1 MPEVVSDA
9 APHAVSDPR
18 GGRVSAEHALLPLS
32 QRLSA
37 ALQRQWW
44 TKRPTPS
51 AQALRPLAALYGWLA
66 QWHRLA
72 SRPQAID
79 VPVIVVGNLI
89 AGGAGKTP
97 TTIATVRLLRAFG
110 WKPGVVSRGH
120 RRRSSGL
127 VEVTRQT
134 PASESGDE
142 PLLIR
147 LRTGVPVMVGRDRV
161 EAARALRRAHPEI
174 DIVVA
179 DDGLQ
184 HHRLA
189 RDLDIVVFDE
199 RGVGNGLLLPA
210 GPLREPLPAERNFR
224 TLVLYNAAKPS
235 TTMPGWMAT
244 RRLSGVLPLA
254 DWWRGELPL
263 RESWRALQ
271 DRPLLAVAGVA
282 NPERFFEMLRDQ
294 GLQLSHTRALP
305 DHHGF
310 AALPWRSDTP
320 DVLVTEKD
328 AVKLPLER
336 MAQAEGATRVW
347 VVPLD
352 LEPDVAFAA
361 ALKRHF
367 PHPPK
372 FDDV

>member
-1 MPEVVSDA
+1 MADA
-9 APHAVSDPR
+9 PR
-18 GGRVSAEHALLPLS
+18 PPARAAHGPRSLPWAHRAS
-32 QRLSA
+32 T
-37 ALQRQWW
+37 ALQQQWW
-44 TKRPTPS
+44 IKPATP
-51 AQALRPLAALYGWLA
+51 AAHALRPLAALYGRLA
-66 QWHRLA
+66 QWRRLTL
-72 SRPQAID
+72 RPQAID

-89 AGGAGKTP
+89 VGGAGKTP

-110 WKPGVVSRGH
+110 WKPGVVSRGYG
-120 RRRSSGL
+120 RSGHGL
-127 VEVTRQT
+127 LEVTRDTAAQ
-134 PASESGDE
+134 ACGDE

-147 LRTGVPVMVGRDRV
+147 LRTGVPVMVGADRV
-161 EAARALRRAHPEI
+161 EAARALCRAHAEI
-174 DIVVA
+174 DILVA

-189 RDLDIVVFDE
+189 RDLEIVVFDE

-210 GPLREPLPAERNFR
+210 GPMREPLQAERGPK
-224 TLVLYNAAKPS
+224 TLVLYNAARPS
-235 TTMPGWMAT
+235 TVMPGWLAT
-244 RRLSGVLPLA
+244 RRLAGVLPLA

-263 RESWRALQ
+263 RDSWQAVQ
-271 DRPLLAVAGVA
+271 GRPLLALAGVA
-282 NPERFFEMLRDQ
+282 QPERFFEMLRDQ
-294 GLQLSHTRALP
+294 GLDLAHARALP

-310 AALPWRSDTP
+310 ATLPWRSNTP
-320 DVLVTEKD
+320 DVVLTEKD

-336 MAQAEGATRVW
+336 LAQAQGSTRVW

-372 FDDV
+372 FDDVLPATPR

>member
-1 MPEVVSDA
+1 MPDAVPDAQSQGARAGHVSS
-9 APHAVSDPR
+9 P
-18 GGRVSAEHALLPLS
+18 LPWG
-32 QRLSA
+32 QRFSS
-37 ALQRQWW
+37 ALQQQWW
-44 TKRPTPS
+44 TKPVTPA
-51 AQALRPLAALYGWLA
+51 AQALRPLAALYG
-66 QWHRLA
+66 RLA
-72 SRPQAID
+72 RWRCLVTRPQAID
-79 VPVIVVGNLI
+79 VPVIVIGNLI

-97 TTIATVRLLRAFG
+97 TAIATVRLLRAFG
-110 WKPGVVSRGH
+110 WKPGVVSRGYG
-120 RRRSSGL
+120 RRGTGL
-127 VEVTRQT
+127 VEVTRETEAQ
-134 PASESGDE
+134 ECGDE

-161 EAARALRRAHPEI
+161 QAARALRQRHPEV

-189 RDLDIVVFDE
+189 RDLDIIVFDE

-210 GPLREPLPAERNFR
+210 GPLREPLQAERNPH
-224 TLVLYNAAKPS
+224 TLVLYNAAKP
-235 TTMPGWMAT
+235 TTVMPGWMAT

-254 DWWRGELPL
+254 DWWRGELPS
-263 RESWRALQ
+263 RESWQALL
-271 DRPLLAVAGVA
+271 DRPLIAVAGVA
-282 NPERFFEMLRDQ
+282 RPERFFEMLREQ
-294 GLQLSHTRALP
+294 GLHLAHTRALP
-305 DHHGF
+305 DHHSF
-310 AALPWRSDTP
+310 ATLPWRSDTP

-336 MAQAEGATRVW
+336 MAQSEGATRVW

-361 ALKRHF
+361 ALKRQF

>member
-1 MPEVVSDA
+1 MPDAVSDA
-9 APHAVSDPR
+9 VPDAR
-18 GGRVSAEHALLPLS
+18 GRRASAEHRPPSVPLT
-32 QRLSA
+32 QRFSA

-44 TKRPTPS
+44 TQRPTAS
-51 AQALRPLAALYGWLA
+51 AQALRPLAALYGRLA
-66 QWHRLA
+66 RWHRLA

-89 AGGAGKTP
+89 VGGAGKTP

-110 WKPGVVSRGH
+110 WKPGVVSRGYG
-120 RRRSSGL
+120 RRSSGL
-127 VEVTRQT
+127 LEVTRET
-134 PASESGDE
+134 AARECGDE

-161 EAARALRRAHPEI
+161 AAARALRKAHPEI

-210 GPLREPLPAERNFR
+210 GPLREPLPAERSSR

-244 RRLSGVLPLA
+244 RRLAGVLPLA

-263 RESWRALQ
+263 RESWQALQ
-271 DRPLLAVAGVA
+271 QRPLLAVAGLA

-294 GLQLSHTRALP
+294 GLQLLHTRALP
-305 DHHGF
+305 DHHSF

-336 MAQAEGATRVW
+336 MAQAESATRVW

-372 FDDV
+372 FDAV